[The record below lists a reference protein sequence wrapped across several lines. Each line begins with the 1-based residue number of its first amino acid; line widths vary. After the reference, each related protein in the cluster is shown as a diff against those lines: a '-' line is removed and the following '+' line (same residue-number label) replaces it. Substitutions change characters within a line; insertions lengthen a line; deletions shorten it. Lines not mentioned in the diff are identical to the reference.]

1 MQILIIVLVLAVS
14 ALPACAQTTAVS
26 SRQLATINGQPV
38 LEADVQK
45 AAAADI
51 EAAEKK
57 RMVAEATFVRDSQA
71 ALERALERI
80 AEEKLVALETA
91 KRGVSETQ
99 FFQAEIEDKV
109 EPVKDEEIASFY
121 ETNKAR
127 IPATLDQAREQIRLF
142 VMNQKKA
149 AMYAALVERLKK
161 DYKYESK
168 LEPLRNNVA
177 TEGFP
182 TRGPATA
189 PVTLVEFSDFECPFC
204 GTLFPT
210 LLRIERTYGDK
221 IRIVFRQFPIAELHP
236 NAPKAAEASLCANE
250 QQKFWELHDAMFSD
264 QQNLSVASL
273 KTKAADLKLDMTR
286 FNSCLDT
293 GKFVDAVKK
302 DLLDGSKAGVSGTP
316 GIFLNGRYLSGARPY
331 EELQQI
337 IDEEL
342 ARVPAAR

>member
-1 MQILIIVLVLAVS
+1 MHFLIIVLVLAVS
-14 ALPACAQTTAVS
+14 VFPACAQSPAS
-26 SRQLATINGQPV
+26 GSRQVATINGQPV
-38 LEADVQK
+38 MEADVQK
-45 AAAADI
+45 AAIADI

-57 RMVAEATFVRDSQA
+57 RLTAEATFTRDSHA

-80 AEEKLVALETA
+80 VEEKLVALETA
-91 KRGVSETQ
+91 RRGVTDTQ
-99 FFQAEIEDKV
+99 LFQAEVEEKA
-109 EPVKDEEIASFY
+109 EPVKDEEVASFY

-149 AMYAALVERLKK
+149 ALYAALIERLKK

-168 LEPLRNNVA
+168 LEPLRTNVA

-182 TRGPATA
+182 ARGPANA

-210 LLRIERTYGDK
+210 LLRIERAYGDK
-221 IRIVFRQFPIAELHP
+221 VRIVFRQFPIAELHP

-264 QQNLSVASL
+264 QQNLGIASL
-273 KTKAADLKLDMTR
+273 KTKAADLKLDMAR

-293 GKFVDAVKK
+293 GKYADAVKN
-302 DLLDGSKAGVSGTP
+302 DLLEGSKAGVSGTP

-331 EELQQI
+331 EEFQQM

-342 ARVPAAR
+342 ARAPTAR